1 MEDEIY
7 VGISPNSSVSLK
19 ISSIAYIIPSFL
31 DNLSC
36 KSRE

>member
-19 ISSIAYIIPSFL
+19 MSSITYTTPSFL
-31 DNLSC
+31 DNLNC